1 MHERI
6 HTGEKTF
13 NCRSV
18 TTMTRSSISVS
29 YNCIINS
36 IPVIEYLTSVIVN
49 LTISH
54 LVISQ
59 LLVIILPVIVCS
71 TFTHDGE

>member
-1 MHERI
+1 MHEWI

-18 TTMTRSSISVS
+18 TTMTSSISVN

-36 IPVIEYLTSVIVN
+36 TPVIEYLTSVIVI
-49 LTISH
+49 IS
-54 LVISQ
+54 
-59 LLVIILPVIVCS
+59 PVIVCS
-71 TFTHDGE
+71 TFTHDGK